1 MRLCVYRSGRVMK
14 RFVFAG
20 VESVQSLFLYAA
32 GFTWSEINIYK
43 YFWKK
48 VFRVL
53 FYEQTAFL
61 PCYFQDEVTRRVDGL
76 PAAVTVQSLLFATGL
91 YVVKKTQIH

>member
-1 MRLCVYRSGRVMK
+1 MK

-43 YFWKK
+43 YFWINIYKYFWKK
-48 VFRVL
+48 VFRVF

-76 PAAVTVQSLLFATGL
+76 PAVVTVQSLLFATGL